1 MISFNKSVLFT
12 LLAAALM
19 AIAPATPRVAFAAEP
34 KADGDTELAKQMEE
48 IQDNLKKLRKTVKD
62 AAANKD
68 TLETLSKLQTLTV
81 SSKALV
87 PAKAA
92 AVAEGERAKFVAGYR
107 KEMAA
112 LLEHLCKI
120 ETAVLDNDNAKA
132 DELFKGLKK
141 IEDDGHEK
149 YSDQ

>member
-1 MISFNKSVLFT
+1 MVQFNKRILFF
-12 LLAAALM
+12 LIAAALM
-19 AIAPATPRVAFAAEP
+19 VIAPASPRASLAAEP
-34 KADGDTELAKQMEE
+34 KASGDTELAKQMEE

-62 AAANKD
+62 PAANKD
-68 TLETLSKLQTLTV
+68 TLETLSKLQALTV

-92 AVAEGERAKFVAGYR
+92 GVAEGERAKFVAGYR
-107 KEMAA
+107 KDMAA

-132 DELFKGLKK
+132 DELFKQLKK